1 MFKQL
6 QKSGLL
12 STAASG
18 ADSVQRLT
26 PIYTYAARACEVSVT
41 IAIHC

>member
-12 STAASG
+12 SAAAG
-18 ADSVQRLT
+18 GTDTVNKLT
-26 PIYTYAARACEVSVT
+26 PIYTYAARACEVSVL
-41 IAIHC
+41 